1 MEILMPFINTK
12 AVLIVLNGS
21 QLNINNRKFE
31 TSIFGGIENS
41 LLAKTKSGFSIP
53 YSEWMKTYADE
64 IFSFYQDSKYFS
76 KEDFNIHL
84 VMNKYKTDETFS
96 NSHSANVI
104 LWKLLVI
111 KEYFQKN
118 NLTL

>member
-1 MEILMPFINTK
+1 MDL
-12 AVLIVLNGS
+12 
-21 QLNINNRKFE
+21 
-31 TSIFGGIENS
+31 
-41 LLAKTKSGFSIP
+41 
-53 YSEWMKTYADE
+53 
-64 IFSFYQDSKYFS
+64 KYFS